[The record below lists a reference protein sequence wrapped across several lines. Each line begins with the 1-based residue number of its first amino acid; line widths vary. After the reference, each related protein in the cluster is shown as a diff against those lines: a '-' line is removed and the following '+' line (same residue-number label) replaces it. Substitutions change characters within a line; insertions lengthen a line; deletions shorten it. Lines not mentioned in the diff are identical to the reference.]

1 MIAPEWCASYM
12 LEFDS
17 ELKRIAKIVDDFLS
31 STSPDEIHFGHVGD
45 IQRLVSQLR
54 GVGS

>member
-1 MIAPEWCASYM
+1 MIATEWCVHYM
-12 LEFDS
+12 MEFDS

-45 IQRLVSQLR
+45 IQRIVSQLR
-54 GVGS
+54 DVG